1 MSYRQTKE
9 ELDAEFEKFL
19 KQSVS
24 DDSVDLGSPDK
35 QPKTRSSQ
43 KSSQKPTVSWWQ
55 DNENSSGAVR
65 SDSHHKPVTKP
76 CSKALDSHIKSDK
89 IPTAKTLDV
98 SQSLERDRAS
108 SESQSSPTHEAHQKV
123 PERCPVE
130 AKSIPSANTDSALL
144 QRGIDALPRSG
155 KSFGKSLRDSQ
166 PIQEADDTGCS
177 GMGDTTESS
186 KTLGGNK
193 SAMGLDTLEEE
204 EEKARFFAQIEAGAS
219 SAIDYSK
226 MNRELDSSR
235 STFATELRK
244 ENGPAV
250 EPSAAAEVVG
260 ESLAHSGFPQCSE
273 DFEDEDGRKESQTKN
288 LKLSPALARGQLYA
302 QSGGSE
308 VEALQEAY
316 RQIHSVEGCDG
327 HRSLPL
333 EDEGKTDWPVS
344 TPSLPLHAQQSLQ
357 PFSTNDSDLP
367 TEEELMRT
375 IRAEDHTRGVTL
387 QPVSQELRMFPRVT
401 PSELDLE
408 QPGQSHSRTTEP
420 PDLDLTSSIRKEV
433 ERLMQEQNK
442 HFPQTL
448 SLTSKGS
455 SVFRSCMLSE
465 RKLPL
470 TPSRGRFGDSKAA
483 EKISKAAPPKAPPSI
498 NKSTKK
504 QEQDSGGAAA
514 ESGVRVSSDLVVSI
528 QSLVAVLEQQ
538 IHTSSLHH
546 AAPQDCSCT
555 QAPPQVA
562 DSSVIEA
569 LRAQLVHK
577 EKELQMMKHDAEEV
591 NSLRQQNYLL
601 QSKLRSAEEASQRRW
616 LEAADPGK
624 EDKIQL
630 ITKELKEQEMLI
642 KGYQQENEKLYVEM
656 KAEQSRSKAIQDAMF
671 NENQGLLSQLAVT
684 REQLRRSSRPVSN
697 LCAMDHTKRISDLLA
712 QINTHQN
719 EARLCEENS
728 RLEQEKQSLQVELQL
743 MKEEQQLAKVQGFSI
758 SGGDEMSELQGL
770 QQQHREEMAALKNKL
785 QWFAENQKLL
795 DRDAA
800 RLKAATAEI
809 FQLKEQVENLKR
821 EVGKRSTNMQRK
833 ARDRPA
839 DTKRMQDLQ
848 RQVKELEQILRSR
861 NPNSLPALIYAA
873 ASAAGREAT
882 SSGTHPPSTVNVLLE
897 RRIQRLE
904 SELESHDQEAKRT
917 LRAIEQQ
924 FHQIKLRYEQQI
936 CELEQQLAQ
945 RQLPVAAATVA
956 EAGTDAWMSKCLV
969 LEEELRQVQD
979 RHQQKDKRLQDQIES
994 LQQQLK
1000 HKAQPSPGRHQ
1011 RQTEAALGGRIKW
1024 LNQELATKNRTIQ
1037 ELSRT
1042 VERLQR
1048 EPRNMMSMPRQRSE
1062 SRAQESA
1069 AAADSSTQAERF
1081 PAAQYEKT
1089 YQPSVFTGS
1098 QVPEL
1103 QQENKALSRCMEV
1116 LQLQSEQKKEEL
1128 KANAVQSKEEL
1139 CRLKNEFAEQLSC
1152 VKAEHLRVLD
1162 HLQATHALEHSS
1174 SKVAELSNKLNSQ
1187 EIAMKHQQQ
1196 QQLKKLQECKE
1207 ALSISRHREEALQKQ
1222 LTRLLQELKKAKEAQ
1237 SSEVKLLCS
1246 LERKIISM
1254 ELRHEHR
1261 EKELQQ
1267 VIAETFQMS
1276 TADLQSEVERW
1287 RRLARDKSRE
1297 LDAFRSELDSILDI
1311 LRYLQKHGA
1320 VLPALDPGCTARL
1333 L

>member
-1 MSYRQTKE
+1 MEIMLALNCSILQKITLLINLYFMGFFFRFSPQLRRIITMSYRRTKE

-19 KQSVS
+19 KESVS
-24 DDSVDLGSPDK
+24 DDSVDLSSPDK

-43 KSSQKPTVSWWQ
+43 KSSEKPTVSWWQ
-55 DNENSSGAVR
+55 DDENSSG
-65 SDSHHKPVTKP
+65 
-76 CSKALDSHIKSDK
+76 
-89 IPTAKTLDV
+89 
-98 SQSLERDRAS
+98 
-108 SESQSSPTHEAHQKV
+108 
-123 PERCPVE
+123 
-130 AKSIPSANTDSALL
+130 
-144 QRGIDALPRSG
+144 
-155 KSFGKSLRDSQ
+155 
-166 PIQEADDTGCS
+166 
-177 GMGDTTESS
+177 ESS
-186 KTLGGNK
+186 KTPGGNK

-226 MNRELDSSR
+226 MNRELDSSH

-250 EPSAAAEVVG
+250 EPSAAAVPVG
-260 ESLAHSGFPQCSE
+260 ESSAHSGSPQYSE
-273 DFEDEDGRKESQTKN
+273 DFEDEDGIKESQTKN
-288 LKLSPALARGQLYA
+288 SKLSPALVRGQLYA
-302 QSGGSE
+302 QSVRSE

-316 RQIHSVEGCDG
+316 RQIHSVEDCNG
-327 HRSLPL
+327 HCCLPL
-333 EDEGKTDWPVS
+333 EDEGRTDKPVS
-344 TPSLPLHAQQSLQ
+344 PPSLPQHAQQSLQ

-367 TEEELMRT
+367 TEEELMRP
-375 IRAEDHTRGVTL
+375 IRAEDHTRGFTL

-420 PDLDLTSSIRKEV
+420 LDLDLTSSIRKEV
-433 ERLMQEQNK
+433 GRLMQEQNK

-448 SLTSKGS
+448 SLVGNAKKKTTSKGS
-455 SVFRSCMLSE
+455 SVIRSCMLSE

-470 TPSRGRFGDSKAA
+470 APSRGRFGDSKAA
-483 EKISKAAPPKAPPSI
+483 GKMSKAAPPKAPRST

-514 ESGVRVSSDLVVSI
+514 ETGVRISSELVASV

-538 IHTSSLHH
+538 MSSLHH
-546 AAPQDCSCT
+546 AVPQDCSCT

-562 DSSVIEA
+562 V
-569 LRAQLVHK
+569 
-577 EKELQMMKHDAEEV
+577 
-591 NSLRQQNYLL
+591 RQQFTT
-601 QSKLRSAEEASQRRW
+601 LRSAEEASQRGW
-616 LEAADPGK
+616 LEAANPGA

-630 ITKELKEQEMLI
+630 IEKEMKEQEMLI

-656 KAEQSRSKAIQDAMF
+656 KAEHSRSKANQDAMF
-671 NENQGLLSQLAVT
+671 NENQELLSQLAVT

-697 LCAMDHTKRISDLLA
+697 VCAMDHTKRISDLLA
-712 QINTHQN
+712 QINIHQQN

-743 MKEEQQLAKVQGFSI
+743 IKQEQQLAKAQAFSI
-758 SGGDEMSELQGL
+758 SGGDEMSELQSL
-770 QQQHREEMAALKNKL
+770 QQQHREEVAAFKSKL
-785 QWFAENQKLL
+785 QWFAENQELL
-795 DRDAA
+795 DRDAG

-809 FQLKEQVENLKR
+809 VQLKEQVENLKR
-821 EVGKRSTNMQRK
+821 EVGKRSSDVQRK

-839 DTKRMQDLQ
+839 DTKKMQDLQ

-873 ASAAGREAT
+873 ATAAGGEVT

-897 RRIQRLE
+897 RRIQQLE

-936 CELEQQLAQ
+936 CELEQQLEQ
-945 RQLPVAAATVA
+945 RQPPAAAATVV
-956 EAGTDAWMSKCLV
+956 EAGSDAWISKCQG
-969 LEEELRQVQD
+969 LEKELRHIKD
-979 RHQQKDKRLQDQIES
+979 RHQQKDKHLQDQIES

-1011 RQTEAALGGRIKW
+1011 RQAEVALGGRIKW
-1024 LNQELATKNRTIQ
+1024 LNQELATKRRTIQ
-1037 ELSRT
+1037 ELSRM

-1048 EPRNMMSMPRQRSE
+1048 EPRSMPSMPCQRSESHSAE

-1069 AAADSSTQAERF
+1069 AAADGSTQAGRF
-1081 PAAQYEKT
+1081 PGAQYEKT

-1098 QVPEL
+1098 HVSEL
-1103 QQENKALSRCMEV
+1103 QQENEALSRRVE
-1116 LQLQSEQKKEEL
+1116 LFQLQSEQKKEEL
-1128 KANAVQSKEEL
+1128 KANAVQAKEEL
-1139 CRLKNEFAEQLSC
+1139 FRLKEEFAEQLSC
-1152 VKAEHLRVLD
+1152 VKAEHLRVLK

-1174 SKVAELSNKLNSQ
+1174 SKVSELSNKLNNQ
-1187 EIAMKHQQQ
+1187 EIAMKRLQ
-1196 QQLKKLQECKE
+1196 QQLKELQECKE
-1207 ALSISRHREEALQKQ
+1207 ALSISRRREEALQKQ
-1222 LTRLLQELKKAKEAQ
+1222 LTKLLQELKEAKEAQ
-1237 SSEVKLLCS
+1237 SSEVKLLSS

-1261 EKELQQ
+1261 KKELRQ

-1276 TADLQSEVERW
+1276 TEDLQSEVERW
-1287 RRLARDKSRE
+1287 RRLAQDKSSE
-1297 LDAFRSELDSILDI
+1297 LDTFRSELDSILDI
-1311 LRYLQKHGA
+1311 LRHLQKHGA
-1320 VLPALDPGCTARL
+1320 VLPALKPGRTACL

>member
-19 KQSVS
+19 QESVS

-43 KSSQKPTVSWWQ
+43 KSSQKPTVSWWH
-55 DNENSSGAVR
+55 DDENNSGVR
-65 SDSHHKPVTKP
+65 SDSHRKPP
-76 CSKALDSHIKSDK
+76 SKALDSHNKFDK
-89 IPTAKTLDV
+89 ILTAKTLDV

-108 SESQSSPTHEAHQKV
+108 PESQVSPTHETHQKI
-123 PERCPVE
+123 PERCPDE
-130 AKSIPSANTDSALL
+130 AKGIPAANTDGALL
-144 QRGIDALPRSG
+144 QGSID
-155 KSFGKSLRDSQ
+155 
-166 PIQEADDTGCS
+166 
-177 GMGDTTESS
+177 ESS
-186 KTLGGNK
+186 KTLGGNM

-226 MNRELDSSR
+226 LNRELDSSR

-244 ENGPAV
+244 EDGPSV
-250 EPSAAAEVVG
+250 EPSATAEAVR
-260 ESLAHSGFPQCSE
+260 ESSAYSGSPQNSE
-273 DFEDEDGRKESQTKN
+273 EFEDEDGIKESQTKN
-288 LKLSPALARGQLYA
+288 SKLSTALARGQLYA
-302 QSGGSE
+302 QRGGSE
-308 VEALQEAY
+308 VEDLQEAY
-316 RQIHSVEGCDG
+316 RQIPSVKGCDG
-327 HRSLPL
+327 HRCLPL
-333 EDEGKTDWPVS
+333 EDEGRTDRPVS
-344 TPSLPLHAQQSLQ
+344 PLSLPQHAQQSLQ

-367 TEEELMRT
+367 TAEELMRP
-375 IRAEDHTRGVTL
+375 IRAEDHTRGFTL
-387 QPVSQELRMFPRVT
+387 PVSQELRMFPRVT

-408 QPGQSHSRTTEP
+408 QPGQSYSRTTEP
-420 PDLDLTSSIRKEV
+420 PNLDLTSSIKKEV
-433 ERLMQEQNK
+433 EGLMQEQNK

-448 SLTSKGS
+448 SLVGNTKKKTTSKGS
-455 SVFRSCMLSE
+455 SVFLSCMLSE

-483 EKISKAAPPKAPPSI
+483 GKMSKAAPTPKTPLST

-504 QEQDSGGAAA
+504 QEQDSGGCVWPA
-514 ESGVRVSSDLVVSI
+514 ETGVRVSSELVASV

-538 IHTSSLHH
+538 IHTSSLRH
-546 AAPQDCSCT
+546 AVPQDCSCT
-555 QAPPQVA
+555 QAHPQFA
-562 DSSVIEA
+562 DSSAIEA
-569 LRAQLVHK
+569 LRAQLAHK
-577 EKELQMMKHDAEEV
+577 EKELQMMKDDAEHV

-601 QSKLRSAEEASQRRW
+601 QSKLRSAEEANQRRW
-616 LEAADPGK
+616 LETADPAT

-630 ITKELKEQEMLI
+630 IEKEMKEQEMLI

-656 KAEQSRSKAIQDAMF
+656 KAEQSRSKANQEAMF

-697 LCAMDHTKRISDLLA
+697 VCAMDHTKRISDLLA
-712 QINTHQN
+712 QINTCQN

-728 RLEQEKQSLQVELQL
+728 RLEQENQSLQVELQL
-743 MKEEQQLAKVQGFSI
+743 MKQEQQLAKAQTFST
-758 SGGDEMSELQGL
+758 SGGDEISELQDL
-770 QQQHREEMAALKNKL
+770 QQQHREEVAALKNKL
-785 QWFAENQKLL
+785 QWFAENQELL
-795 DRDAA
+795 DRDAG

-809 FQLKEQVENLKR
+809 LQLKEQVENLKR
-821 EVGKRSTNMQRK
+821 EVGKRSSDVQRK

-848 RQVKELEQILRSR
+848 QQVKELEQILRSR

-873 ASAAGREAT
+873 ATAAGGEKAT
-882 SSGTHPPSTVNVLLE
+882 SSGTHPPNTVNVLLE

-904 SELESHDQEAKRT
+904 SELESHDEEAKRT

-936 CELEQQLAQ
+936 CELEQQLEQ
-945 RQLPVAAATVA
+945 RQPPAAVA
-956 EAGTDAWMSKCLV
+956 EVGSDAWMCKCQV
-969 LEEELRQVQD
+969 LEEELRRVHD
-979 RHQQKDKRLQDQIES
+979 RHQQKGKRLQDQIES

-1011 RQTEAALGGRIKW
+1011 HQAEAAFGGRIEW
-1024 LNQELATKNRTIQ
+1024 LNQELATKSRSIQ

-1048 EPRNMMSMPRQRSE
+1048 ERRSMLTMPRQQSE
-1062 SRAQESA
+1062 SHSALSRAQESA
-1069 AAADSSTQAERF
+1069 AAADSTQAGRF
-1081 PAAQYEKT
+1081 PAPQYEKT

-1098 QVPEL
+1098 HVSEL
-1103 QQENKALSRCMEV
+1103 QQENEALTRHVEL
-1116 LQLQSEQKKEEL
+1116 LQQQSKQEKEEL

-1139 CRLKNEFAEQLSC
+1139 CRLKEEFAEQLSC
-1152 VKAEHLRVLD
+1152 VKAEYLRVLER
-1162 HLQATHALEHSS
+1162 LQATHALEHSS
-1174 SKVAELSNKLNSQ
+1174 SQVAELSNKLNSQ
-1187 EIAMKHQQQ
+1187 EVAMKHLQ
-1196 QQLKKLQECKE
+1196 QQLKELQKCKE
-1207 ALSISRHREEALQKQ
+1207 ALSISRRREEVLQKQ
-1222 LTRLLQELKKAKEAQ
+1222 LTRLLQELKEAKEAQ

-1261 EKELQQ
+1261 EEELQQ
-1267 VIAETFQMS
+1267 VVAETFQMS

-1287 RRLARDKSRE
+1287 RRLAQDKSRE

-1311 LRYLQKHGA
+1311 LRHLQKQGA
-1320 VLPALDPGCTARL
+1320 VLPALEPGHTARL

>member
-1 MSYRQTKE
+1 MGFFFRFSPQLRRIITMSYRRTKE

-19 KQSVS
+19 KESVS
-24 DDSVDLGSPDK
+24 DDSVDLSSPDK

-43 KSSQKPTVSWWQ
+43 KSSEKPTVSWWQ
-55 DNENSSGAVR
+55 DDENSSG
-65 SDSHHKPVTKP
+65 
-76 CSKALDSHIKSDK
+76 
-89 IPTAKTLDV
+89 
-98 SQSLERDRAS
+98 
-108 SESQSSPTHEAHQKV
+108 
-123 PERCPVE
+123 
-130 AKSIPSANTDSALL
+130 
-144 QRGIDALPRSG
+144 
-155 KSFGKSLRDSQ
+155 
-166 PIQEADDTGCS
+166 
-177 GMGDTTESS
+177 ESS
-186 KTLGGNK
+186 KTPGGNK

-226 MNRELDSSR
+226 MNRELDSSH

-250 EPSAAAEVVG
+250 EPSAAAVPVG
-260 ESLAHSGFPQCSE
+260 ESSGRRAVLTNNPVRDSGFPHHFFLSAHSGSPQYSE
-273 DFEDEDGRKESQTKN
+273 DFEDEDGIKESQTKN
-288 LKLSPALARGQLYA
+288 SKLSPALVRGQLYA
-302 QSGGSE
+302 QSVRSE

-316 RQIHSVEGCDG
+316 RQIHSVEDCNG
-327 HRSLPL
+327 HCCLPL
-333 EDEGKTDWPVS
+333 EDEGRTDKPVS
-344 TPSLPLHAQQSLQ
+344 PPSLPQHAQQSLQ

-367 TEEELMRT
+367 TEEELMRP
-375 IRAEDHTRGVTL
+375 IRAEDHTRGFTL

-420 PDLDLTSSIRKEV
+420 LDLDLTSSIRKEV
-433 ERLMQEQNK
+433 GRLMQEQNK

-448 SLTSKGS
+448 SLVGNAKKKTTSKGS
-455 SVFRSCMLSE
+455 SVIRSCMLSE

-470 TPSRGRFGDSKAA
+470 APSRGRFGDSKAA
-483 EKISKAAPPKAPPSI
+483 GKMSKAAPPKAPRST

-514 ESGVRVSSDLVVSI
+514 ETGVRISSELVASV

-538 IHTSSLHH
+538 MSSLHH
-546 AAPQDCSCT
+546 AVPQDCSCT

-562 DSSVIEA
+562 VRQQFTTDSSVIEA

-577 EKELQMMKHDAEEV
+577 EKELQMMKDDAEEV

-601 QSKLRSAEEASQRRW
+601 QSKLRSAEEASQRGW
-616 LEAADPGK
+616 LEAANPGA

-630 ITKELKEQEMLI
+630 IEKEMKEQEMLI

-656 KAEQSRSKAIQDAMF
+656 KAEHSRSKANQDAMF
-671 NENQGLLSQLAVT
+671 NENQELLSQLAVT

-697 LCAMDHTKRISDLLA
+697 VCAMDHTKRISDLLA
-712 QINTHQN
+712 QINIHQQN

-743 MKEEQQLAKVQGFSI
+743 IKQEQQLAKAQAFSI
-758 SGGDEMSELQGL
+758 SGGDEMSELQSL
-770 QQQHREEMAALKNKL
+770 QQQHREEVAAFKSKL
-785 QWFAENQKLL
+785 QWFAENQELL
-795 DRDAA
+795 DRDAG

-809 FQLKEQVENLKR
+809 VQLKEQVENLKR
-821 EVGKRSTNMQRK
+821 EVGKRSSDVQRK

-839 DTKRMQDLQ
+839 DTKKMQDLQ

-873 ASAAGREAT
+873 ATAAGGEVT

-897 RRIQRLE
+897 RRIQQLE

-924 FHQIKLRYEQQI
+924 FHQIK
-936 CELEQQLAQ
+936 
-945 RQLPVAAATVA
+945 
-956 EAGTDAWMSKCLV
+956 
-969 LEEELRQVQD
+969 
-979 RHQQKDKRLQDQIES
+979 
-994 LQQQLK
+994 
-1000 HKAQPSPGRHQ
+1000 AQPSPGRHQ
-1011 RQTEAALGGRIKW
+1011 RQAEVALGGRIKW
-1024 LNQELATKNRTIQ
+1024 LNQELATKRRTIQ
-1037 ELSRT
+1037 ELSRM

-1048 EPRNMMSMPRQRSE
+1048 EPRSMPSMPCQRSESHSAE

-1069 AAADSSTQAERF
+1069 AAADGSTQAGRF
-1081 PAAQYEKT
+1081 PGAQYEKT

-1098 QVPEL
+1098 HVSEL
-1103 QQENKALSRCMEV
+1103 QQENEALSRRVE
-1116 LQLQSEQKKEEL
+1116 LFQLQSEQKKEEL
-1128 KANAVQSKEEL
+1128 KANAVQAKEEL
-1139 CRLKNEFAEQLSC
+1139 FRLKEEFAEQLSC
-1152 VKAEHLRVLD
+1152 VKAEHLRVLK

-1174 SKVAELSNKLNSQ
+1174 SKVSELSNKLNNQ
-1187 EIAMKHQQQ
+1187 EIAMKRLQ
-1196 QQLKKLQECKE
+1196 QQLKELQECKE
-1207 ALSISRHREEALQKQ
+1207 ALSISRRREEALQKQ
-1222 LTRLLQELKKAKEAQ
+1222 LTKLLQELKEAKEAQ
-1237 SSEVKLLCS
+1237 SSEVKLLSS

-1261 EKELQQ
+1261 KKELRQ

-1276 TADLQSEVERW
+1276 TEDLQSEVERW
-1287 RRLARDKSRE
+1287 RRLAQDKSSE
-1297 LDAFRSELDSILDI
+1297 LDTFRSELDSILDI
-1311 LRYLQKHGA
+1311 LRHLQKHGA
-1320 VLPALDPGCTARL
+1320 VLPALKPGRTACL

>member
-19 KQSVS
+19 KQAR
-24 DDSVDLGSPDK
+24 LHGRAHRAP
-35 QPKTRSSQ
+35 P
-43 KSSQKPTVSWWQ
+43 P
-55 DNENSSGAVR
+55 GL
-65 SDSHHKPVTKP
+65 
-76 CSKALDSHIKSDK
+76 ALEWGH
-89 IPTAKTLDV
+89 
-98 SQSLERDRAS
+98 
-108 SESQSSPTHEAHQKV
+108 
-123 PERCPVE
+123 
-130 AKSIPSANTDSALL
+130 
-144 QRGIDALPRSG
+144 
-155 KSFGKSLRDSQ
+155 
-166 PIQEADDTGCS
+166 
-177 GMGDTTESS
+177 ESS

-260 ESLAHSGFPQCSE
+260 ESSAHSGFPQCSE

-308 VEALQEAY
+308 VKALQEAY

-344 TPSLPLHAQQSLQ
+344 TPSLPQHAQQSLQ

-504 QEQDSGGAAA
+504 QEQDSGGAA

-555 QAPPQVA
+555 PPQVA

-642 KGYQQENEKLYVEM
+642 KGYQQVRNQPRTTWEELVNDLKRAGTTVVKVIVGNTLTCHGLKSCMARKENEKLYVEM

-697 LCAMDHTKRISDLLA
+697 LCAMDHTKRISDMLA
-712 QINTHQN
+712 QINTHQVSNQN

-1237 SSEVKLLCS
+1237 RSEVKLLCS

-1320 VLPALDPGCTARL
+1320 VLPALDPGCTARTFSPSYHIEVCDITKWAEAECTL
-1333 L
+1333 WTTDGDIFTWEIRNFVRNTPQKQVSMTTQWEVRGQVWCKMFPAHPHNTFGPYPL

>member
-1 MSYRQTKE
+1 MEIMLALNCSILQKITLLINLYFMGFFFRFSPQLRRIITMSYRRTKE

-19 KQSVS
+19 KESVS
-24 DDSVDLGSPDK
+24 DDSVDLSSPDK

-43 KSSQKPTVSWWQ
+43 KSSEKPTVSWWQ
-55 DNENSSGAVR
+55 DDENSSG
-65 SDSHHKPVTKP
+65 
-76 CSKALDSHIKSDK
+76 
-89 IPTAKTLDV
+89 
-98 SQSLERDRAS
+98 
-108 SESQSSPTHEAHQKV
+108 
-123 PERCPVE
+123 
-130 AKSIPSANTDSALL
+130 
-144 QRGIDALPRSG
+144 
-155 KSFGKSLRDSQ
+155 
-166 PIQEADDTGCS
+166 
-177 GMGDTTESS
+177 ESS
-186 KTLGGNK
+186 KTPGGNK

-226 MNRELDSSR
+226 MNRELDSSH

-250 EPSAAAEVVG
+250 EPSAAAVPVG
-260 ESLAHSGFPQCSE
+260 ESSAHSGSPQYSE
-273 DFEDEDGRKESQTKN
+273 DFEDEDGIKESQTKN
-288 LKLSPALARGQLYA
+288 SKLSPALVRGQLYA
-302 QSGGSE
+302 QSVRSE

-316 RQIHSVEGCDG
+316 RQIHSVEDCNG
-327 HRSLPL
+327 HCCLPL
-333 EDEGKTDWPVS
+333 EDEGRTDKPVS
-344 TPSLPLHAQQSLQ
+344 PPSLPQHAQQSLQ

-367 TEEELMRT
+367 TEEELMRP
-375 IRAEDHTRGVTL
+375 IRAEDHTRGFTL

-420 PDLDLTSSIRKEV
+420 LDLDLTSSIRKEV
-433 ERLMQEQNK
+433 GRLMQEQNK

-448 SLTSKGS
+448 SLVGNAKKKTTSKGS
-455 SVFRSCMLSE
+455 SVIRSCMLSE

-470 TPSRGRFGDSKAA
+470 APSRGRFGDSKAA
-483 EKISKAAPPKAPPSI
+483 GKMSKAAPPKAPRST

-514 ESGVRVSSDLVVSI
+514 ETGVRISSELVASV

-538 IHTSSLHH
+538 MSSLHH
-546 AAPQDCSCT
+546 AVPQDCSCT

-562 DSSVIEA
+562 VRQQFTTDSSVIEA

-577 EKELQMMKHDAEEV
+577 EKELQMMKDDAEEV

-601 QSKLRSAEEASQRRW
+601 QSKLRSAEEASQRGW
-616 LEAADPGK
+616 LEAANPGA

-630 ITKELKEQEMLI
+630 IEKEMKEQEMLI

-656 KAEQSRSKAIQDAMF
+656 KAEHSRSKANQDAMF
-671 NENQGLLSQLAVT
+671 NENQELLSQLAVT

-697 LCAMDHTKRISDLLA
+697 VCAMDHTKRISDLLA
-712 QINTHQN
+712 QINIHQQN

-743 MKEEQQLAKVQGFSI
+743 IKQEQQLAKAQAFSI
-758 SGGDEMSELQGL
+758 SGGDEMSELQSL
-770 QQQHREEMAALKNKL
+770 QQQHREEVAAFKSKL
-785 QWFAENQKLL
+785 QWFAENQELL
-795 DRDAA
+795 DRDAG

-809 FQLKEQVENLKR
+809 VQLKEQVENLKR
-821 EVGKRSTNMQRK
+821 EVGKRSSDVQRK

-839 DTKRMQDLQ
+839 DTKKMQDLQ

-873 ASAAGREAT
+873 ATAAGGEVT

-897 RRIQRLE
+897 RRIQQLE

-924 FHQIKLRYEQQI
+924 FHQIK
-936 CELEQQLAQ
+936 
-945 RQLPVAAATVA
+945 
-956 EAGTDAWMSKCLV
+956 
-969 LEEELRQVQD
+969 
-979 RHQQKDKRLQDQIES
+979 
-994 LQQQLK
+994 
-1000 HKAQPSPGRHQ
+1000 AQPSPGRHQ
-1011 RQTEAALGGRIKW
+1011 RQAEVALGGRIKW
-1024 LNQELATKNRTIQ
+1024 LNQELATKRRTIQ
-1037 ELSRT
+1037 ELSRM

-1048 EPRNMMSMPRQRSE
+1048 EPRSMPSMPCQRSESHSAE

-1069 AAADSSTQAERF
+1069 AAADGSTQAGRF
-1081 PAAQYEKT
+1081 PGAQYEKT

-1098 QVPEL
+1098 HVSEL
-1103 QQENKALSRCMEV
+1103 QQENEALSRRVE
-1116 LQLQSEQKKEEL
+1116 LFQLQSEQKKEEL
-1128 KANAVQSKEEL
+1128 KANAVQAKEEL
-1139 CRLKNEFAEQLSC
+1139 FRLKEEFAEQLSC
-1152 VKAEHLRVLD
+1152 VKAEHLRVLK

-1174 SKVAELSNKLNSQ
+1174 SKVSELSNKLNNQ
-1187 EIAMKHQQQ
+1187 EIAMKRLQ
-1196 QQLKKLQECKE
+1196 QQLKELQECKE
-1207 ALSISRHREEALQKQ
+1207 ALSISRRREEALQKQ
-1222 LTRLLQELKKAKEAQ
+1222 LTKLLQELKEAKEAQ
-1237 SSEVKLLCS
+1237 SSEVKLLSS

-1261 EKELQQ
+1261 KKELRQ

-1276 TADLQSEVERW
+1276 TEDLQSEVERW
-1287 RRLARDKSRE
+1287 RRLAQDKSSE
-1297 LDAFRSELDSILDI
+1297 LDTFRSELDSILDI
-1311 LRYLQKHGA
+1311 LRHLQKHGA
-1320 VLPALDPGCTARL
+1320 VLPALKPGRTACL